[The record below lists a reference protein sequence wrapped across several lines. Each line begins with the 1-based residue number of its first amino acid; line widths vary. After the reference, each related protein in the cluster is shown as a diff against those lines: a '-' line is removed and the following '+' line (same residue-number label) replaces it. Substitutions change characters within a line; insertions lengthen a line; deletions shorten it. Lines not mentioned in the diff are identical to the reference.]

1 MKWVKLWAKW
11 WTVGTVATFAVAY
24 VLYRRRKPV
33 AAAAVVMISP
43 FPWPGPEA

>member
-11 WTVGTVATFAVAY
+11 WTVGTVATFAVAW
-24 VLYRRRKPV
+24 LLWRRRRPGL
-33 AAAAVVMISP
+33 AAAVVMISP